1 MLILFNTVPL
11 GPGFA
16 CGEDDDW
23 TMHHETAILDSGGA
37 MSSWY
42 RDFARRDKVLGS
54 WGSRITRTMW
64 CVAAC
69 SNRRARERERDR
81 DRW

>member
-1 MLILFNTVPL
+1 MLHVTTRDVCGGVEL
-11 GPGFA
+11 GQ
-16 CGEDDDW
+16 
-23 TMHHETAILDSGGA
+23 LDF
-37 MSSWY
+37 
-42 RDFARRDKVLGS
+42 RRRDKVLGS

-69 SNRRARERERDR
+69 SNRRAREHERDR